1 MYPVVEEWTGDR
13 WLVTVAGQTARDERN
28 PYGWLPYLVLPNNAG
43 GAEFWGESDLEDLL
57 DLLPRS

>member
-1 MYPVVEEWTGDR
+1 M
-13 WLVTVAGQTARDERN
+13 VTVAGQTARDEAN
-28 PYGWLPYLVLPNNAG
+28 PYGWLPYLVLPNNAS